1 MISAQSGTGGPE
13 RSEGEIAAAL
23 VSRIRSGDRRAE
35 SELVERYSRGL
46 LFFLRRTT
54 RSPTLSD
61 DLHQETF
68 RIALERLRRD
78 GLGEPEKLSS
88 FLLGTARN
96 LFLGDY
102 RKRARRGEDVDTE
115 FPAEPLDPRPGQL
128 DSYLRQEQAAS
139 VQRLIAELPTD
150 RDRQILL
157 RFYVAEEDKESICA
171 DLGLSS
177 LHFNRVLFRARQ
189 RFKELL
195 EQNRG
200 SPALS
205 PRTEPG

>member
-1 MISAQSGTGGPE
+1 LISVQTGTGESERPE
-13 RSEGEIAAAL
+13 SEVAASL
-23 VSRIRSGDRRAE
+23 VQRIRSGDRRAE

-61 DLHQETF
+61 DLHQDTF

-102 RKRARRGEDVDTE
+102 RKRARRGEDMDTE
-115 FPAEPLDPRPGQL
+115 LDADPLDPRPGQL
-128 DSYLRQEQAAS
+128 DAYLRREQAES

-150 RDRQILL
+150 RDRQVLL
-157 RFYVAEEDKESICA
+157 RFYVAEEDKESICS

-195 EQNRG
+195 EHNRG
-200 SPALS
+200 SPVAG
-205 PRTEPG
+205 R

>member
-1 MISAQSGTGGPE
+1 MISPQAGPGGPE
-13 RSEGEIAAAL
+13 RSEGEVAAAL
-23 VSRIRSGDRRAE
+23 VQRIRSGDSRAE

-102 RKRARRGEDVDTE
+102 RKRARRGEDLEADPGVD
-115 FPAEPLDPRPGQL
+115 PHDPRPGQL
-128 DSYLRQEQAAS
+128 DAYLRREQSAS

-150 RDRQILL
+150 RDRQVLL

-195 EQNRG
+195 EQSRG
-200 SPALS
+200 SPVAA
-205 PRTEPG
+205 G

>member
-1 MISAQSGTGGPE
+1 LISAQAGTDGIE
-13 RSEGEIAAAL
+13 RPEGEIAAAL
-23 VSRIRSGDRRAE
+23 VRRIRSGDRRAE

-102 RKRARRGEDVDTE
+102 RKRARRGEDLAATE
-115 FPAEPLDPRPGQL
+115 AAADPLDPRPGQL
-128 DSYLRQEQAAS
+128 DSYLRREQAAS

-150 RDRQILL
+150 RDRQVLL
-157 RFYVAEEDKESICA
+157 RFYVAEEDKESICS

-200 SPALS
+200 SPA
-205 PRTEPG
+205 R